1 MLTPED
7 DEMQLMADM
16 ALEAGI
22 LERPLDVRGLV
33 DRRFIPDDIPQA
45 KIDMPPSK

>member
-1 MLTPED
+1 L
-7 DEMQLMADM
+7 QLLADL

-33 DRRFIPDDIPQA
+33 DRRFIPDNIPEA
-45 KIDMPPSK
+45 RIDLPPSK